1 MGDEWRGGMGSVWR
15 YLGIGLLAVVVG
27 ALAVLAQVVDLPDG
41 AELRS
46 WVGAT
51 GALAPAALVAVCAV
65 GTSAFF
71 PKPVLATAAGLLF
84 GVVVGTALAV
94 VGFTIGALIAF
105 GVGRRLGRS
114 AVARWLGGRL
124 GVLEAIF
131 ARRGVAA
138 TLVLRLLPVLPFTL
152 ANYGAGVTAVRWQSF
167 GLGTAIGLVPST
179 MLAALLGDALSDLG
193 SPRSIIAIGVWSVL
207 SAIGV
212 WWGRRLVMQAQQATI

>member
-1 MGDEWRGGMGSVWR
+1 MGSVRR
-15 YLGIGLLAVVVG
+15 YLGVGLLAVVVG

-41 AELRS
+41 GELRS

-51 GALAPAALVAVCAV
+51 GTLAPAVFVVVCAM

-71 PKPVLATAAGLLF
+71 PKPVLATTAGLLF

-114 AVARWLGGRL
+114 AVARWLGSRL
-124 GVLEAIF
+124 RVLEVIF

-152 ANYGAGVTAVRWQSF
+152 ANYGAGVTAVRCS
-167 GLGTAIGLVPST
+167 PSGSARRSVWCLPPCLRLCWAT
-179 MLAALLGDALSDLG
+179 RSVIWDLRAP
-193 SPRSIIAIGVWSVL
+193 SSRSVS
-207 SAIGV
+207 
-212 WWGRRLVMQAQQATI
+212 GRC